1 MKGFCIMYK
10 LISNEPDLV
19 FACGTAKIRLQP
31 VDAGIVRVTMTQRDN
46 FLPWP
51 ETKDQTPIVTCRDRF
66 SSYRLEEDETSY
78 LIRLP
83 KCTVSLA
90 KKTGAL
96 SYFNAQGRLFVKEP
110 SLGGKTPVEKDV
122 VINEFSEN
130 AKVTAVKSVDGM
142 KAVSSDYTP
151 RIDRTGYR
159 AKVEFVFDTKEA
171 LFGFGSHEEG
181 YGNLR
186 GKSRQ
191 IYQQN
196 MKACI
201 PSFVSTKGYGFLF
214 NCCSMMT
221 FEDNGYGSYVWE
233 DIVDE
238 LDYYFIGG
246 GSYSEVL
253 KGYRKL
259 TGEAPLLPKWVF
271 GYGQSKEHYQSA
283 SELISVVKEYRKRNI
298 PLDYIIQDWLTW
310 EDGLWG
316 QKSFDASRYP
326 DPEGMMK
333 EIHDMGAHAMISIWP
348 NMQGNCPNQ
357 LELQKEGKMLGNQS
371 TYNAFDSHARH
382 IYWKQA
388 EQGIFKYGLDGWWCD
403 CTEPF
408 ESDWKG
414 VLRPEPHERAI
425 VNTTEAKKYLD
436 PTQISAYS
444 LNHSRGV
451 YEGQRSYTQEKRV
464 VNLTRSSYAGQ
475 HRYATI
481 TWSGDTSSSW
491 DTLKRQIPE
500 GTSFSAAGEPY
511 WNMDIGGFFPQYRE
525 DLWFFNG
532 QYNGGCEDL
541 GYRELYT
548 RWLQYGTFLPMMR
561 SHGTYTPRE
570 IWNFGEEGT
579 MFYDSIAK
587 FIRLRSSLIPYLY
600 SLAGGVT
607 FHDSWI
613 ILPPALA
620 FPQDTKTYDLLDEF
634 MFGPAFL
641 VCPVTEPMYYEAES
655 VPLYDVPKTRDVYL
669 PAGQDWYDFWTDTQI
684 EGGQKVTA
692 DAPIDRI
699 PLYVKAGSILP
710 LGPELSYVKAEE
722 NPPLTLRIYP
732 GQDGEFVLYED
743 EGDSYRYEQNQYS
756 NITFSWKENTH
767 TFVISRRN
775 GSYPGMPEKRQFFV
789 ELAGQPESRREIEY
803 CGDELAIC
811 F

>member
-1 MKGFCIMYK
+1 MYQ
-10 LISNEPDLV
+10 LISHEQDAV
-19 FACGTAKIRLQP
+19 FASDSVKIRLQP
-31 VDAGIVRVTMTQRDN
+31 VDEGIVRVTATKRDA

-51 ETKDQTPIVTCRDRF
+51 DTKDRTPVIT
-66 SSYRLEEDETSY
+66 YREQFTAYHLEEKEWSY

-83 KCTVSLA
+83 KCSVTLD

-96 SYFNAQGRLFVKEP
+96 SYFDAEGRLFVKEP
-110 SLGGKTPVEKDV
+110 PRGGKTLEDKEV
-122 VINEFSEN
+122 VIHEFSKD

-142 KAVSSDYTP
+142 KAVSSDYTS
-151 RIDRTGYR
+151 RTDRMGYR
-159 AKVEFVFDTKEA
+159 AKVEFVFDESEA

-191 IYQQN
+191 VYQQN

-233 DIVDE
+233 DLVDE
-238 LDYYFIGG
+238 LDFYFIGG
-246 GSYSEVL
+246 GSYEEVL

-271 GYGQSKEHYQSA
+271 GYGQSKERYQTA
-283 SELISVVKEYRKRNI
+283 EELVSIVKEYRKRNI
-298 PLDYIIQDWLTW
+298 PLDYVIQDWMTW
-310 EDGLWG
+310 EDGFWG

-326 DPEGMMK
+326 DPKGMMK
-333 EIHDMGAHAMISIWP
+333 QIHDLGAHALISVWP
-348 NMQGNCPNQ
+348 NMQGDCPNQ
-357 LELQKEGKMLGNQS
+357 KELQKEGGMLGNQS

-388 EQGIFKYGLDGWWCD
+388 EQGIFQYDLDGWWCD

-408 ESDWKG
+408 ESDWNG
-414 VLRPEPHERAI
+414 VLRPEPHERAAI
-425 VNTTEAKKYLD
+425 NTAEAKKYMD

-444 LNHSRGV
+444 LNHSRGI
-451 YEGQRSYTQEKRV
+451 YEGQRSYTKEKRV

-481 TWSGDTSSSW
+481 TWSGDTSSNW

-500 GTSFSAAGEPY
+500 GASFSAAGEPY
-511 WNMDIGGFFPQYRE
+511 WNMDIGGFFPQNQE
-525 DLWFFNG
+525 DLWFISG
-532 QYNGGCEDL
+532 QYNKGCEDL

-570 IWNFGEEGT
+570 IWNFGEEGS
-579 MFYDSIAK
+579 MFYDAIAK

-607 FHDSWI
+607 FRNGWI
-613 ILPPALA
+613 ILPPALL
-620 FPQDTKTYDLLDEF
+620 FPEDSKSHDLLDEF

-655 VPLYDVPKTRDVYL
+655 VPLSDVSKTRTVYL
-669 PAGQDWYDFWTDTQI
+669 PAGQDWYDFWTGAR
-684 EGGQKVTA
+684 EKGGQTLTA
-692 DAPIDRI
+692 DAPIDKI
-699 PLYVKAGSILP
+699 PLYVKAGSIVP
-710 LGPELSYVKAEE
+710 LGPELHYVAEEE
-722 NPPLTLRIYP
+722 NPLLTLRIYP
-732 GQDGEFVLYED
+732 GQDGSFTLYED
-743 EGDSYRYEQNQYS
+743 EGDSYRYEQNEYS
-756 NITFSWKENTH
+756 MISFTWKEDSQTL
-767 TFVISRRN
+767 VISRRS
-775 GSYPGMPEKRQFFV
+775 GAYSGMPKKRCFRAV
-789 ELAGQPESRREIEY
+789 LVSQPGSEREAEY
-803 CGDELAIC
+803 CGEELTLS
-811 F
+811 FS

>member
-1 MKGFCIMYK
+1 MYHLVSHK
-10 LISNEPDLV
+10 SDAV
-19 FACGTAKIRLQP
+19 FASESSMIRLQP
-31 VDAGIVRVTMTQRDN
+31 VDEGIVRVTVTKRDH

-51 ETKDQTPIVTCRDRF
+51 ETKNSTPIVICRDCF
-66 SSYRLEEDETSY
+66 TSYRLEEEPDCY

-83 KCTVSLA
+83 KCTVSLN

-96 SYFNAQGRLFVKEP
+96 SYFDADGKLFIKEP
-110 SLGGKTPVEKDV
+110 SRGGKTLEEKEV
-122 VINEFSEN
+122 VLNEFSKN

-142 KAVSSDYTP
+142 KAVASDYTSRVD
-151 RIDRTGYR
+151 RIGYR
-159 AKVEFVFDTKEA
+159 AKVEFVFDKKEA

-191 IYQQN
+191 VYQQN

-233 DIVDE
+233 DLVDE
-238 LDYYFIGG
+238 LDFYFIGG
-246 GSYSEVL
+246 SCYDDVL

-271 GYGQSKEHYQSA
+271 GYGQSKERYHSA
-283 SELISVVKEYRKRNI
+283 EELVSIVKEYRKRKI
-298 PLDYIIQDWLTW
+298 PLDYVIQDWMTW
-310 EDGLWG
+310 EDGFWG

-326 DPEGMMK
+326 DPAGMME
-333 EIHDMGAHAMISIWP
+333 EIHSMGAHALISVWP
-348 NMQGNCPNQ
+348 NMQGDCPNQ
-357 LELQKEGKMLGNQS
+357 LELQKEGGMLGNQS
-371 TYNAFDSHARH
+371 TYNAFDSRARR

-388 EQGIFKYGLDGWWCD
+388 EQGIFQYGLDGWWCD

-408 ESDWKG
+408 ESDWNG
-414 VLRPEPHERAI
+414 VLRPEPHERAAI
-425 VNTTEAKKYLD
+425 NTAEAKKYLD

-444 LNHSRGV
+444 LNHSRGM

-464 VNLTRSSYAGQ
+464 VNLTRSAYAGQ

-481 TWSGDTSSSW
+481 TWSGDISSNW

-500 GTSFSAAGEPY
+500 GASFSAAGEPY
-511 WNMDIGGFFPQYRE
+511 WNMDIGGFFPQN
-525 DLWFFNG
+525 DDNAWFISG
-532 QYNGGCEDL
+532 QYHKGCEDL

-579 MFYDSIAK
+579 MFYDAIAK
-587 FIRLRSSLIPYLY
+587 FIRLRSRLIPYLY

-607 FHDSWI
+607 FQDGWI
-613 ILPPALA
+613 ILPPALQ
-620 FPQDTKTYDLLDEF
+620 FPQDQNTYDLLDEF
-634 MFGPAFL
+634 LFGPAFL
-641 VCPVTEPMYYEAES
+641 VCPVTKPMYYEAES
-655 VPLYDVPKTRDVYL
+655 IPLSGISKTREVYL
-669 PAGQDWYDFWTDTQI
+669 PAGQDWFDFWTDTK
-684 EGGQKVTA
+684 EKGGQTIIA

-699 PLYVKAGSILP
+699 PLYVKSGSIIP
-710 LGPELSYVKAEE
+710 LGPELEYITAEE
-722 NPPLTLRIYP
+722 NPTLTLKIYP
-732 GQDGEFVLYED
+732 GQDGEFLLYED
-743 EGDSYRYEQNQYS
+743 EGDSYRYEQYEYS
-756 NITFSWKENTH
+756 NIVFTWKESNQSLT
-767 TFVISRRN
+767 ISRRD
-775 GSYPGMPEKRQFFV
+775 GTYSGMPKQRRFRV
-789 ELAGQPESRREIEY
+789 VLASQPESIREVEY
-803 CGDELAIC
+803 SGEEITLSFA
-811 F
+811 